1 MRSMAFEKMKHVYIT
16 SADPFIEVGYA
27 LLAEAGILIGRYP
40 QRIAQIILDLEK
52 INQKFDAWENN
63 NHYEKNHDENE
74 DEINEEDLEIEID
87 REDE

>member
-40 QRIAQIILDLEK
+40 QRTA
-52 INQKFDAWENN
+52 
-63 NHYEKNHDENE
+63 
-74 DEINEEDLEIEID
+74 
-87 REDE
+87 